1 MAIDYD
7 LLNMILNRDQLANDD
22 PSQIIDRIDPRRM
35 YLGDSQDSSSPY
47 TARRSVFDE
56 MRPEQQGQYL
66 LSQTRQLGNVSN
78 APIQRTN
85 VTGPVD
91 VGTLDVQSQAPIS
104 MQQSTVPNNVN
115 NQPIQTDNRS
125 DLQPSLLA
133 KLFKP
138 DLAAQFPNQQS
149 APQSQPNASRQNM
162 AQDNSPSFMQN
173 IFGTVPNYYEGL
185 LGPAETQAIQ
195 KRSTQQGLLGAAIS
209 LLGGMGTRGTTAA
222 QNIAGA
228 LGGGIQASQGAIQ
241 QGLTNYQMQQQL
253 AQAKVAQEQ
262 AASLRA
268 DVAKVMQMPEVRNNP
283 ALIASLRAD
292 PAKTLAWINENMA
305 ISKAYEPAP
314 QVNQQTGAV
323 TSMVE
328 QPQIGTAVGGEKT
341 LPGVTVTAPRSKIET
356 EINRLLTANQRLT
369 TLPGKTAQDAIK
381 NNLDQ
386 ITGLQKQL
394 MREDVSNFDFNGIKS
409 TVSPDLLSQVNNLQ
423 RLAET
428 GQISAKDLQDGLT
441 NIQKADY
448 EFKNSQRDYNK
459 EAVRVAGSMF
469 PNVPISSLNAT
480 QLGQLQNKLDTLEIA
495 KRKAGATTI
504 NMPSESERTAGFLTN
519 RVQNSLAQLQQAV
532 GVSPSAASPNLS
544 AEVIRNVTG
553 SDYLKNLVNPETR
566 QQVEA
571 AQMEILDAALTL
583 GTGAAYTRE
592 QLDSYRRS
600 YFPQLGDKPATI
612 TDKSKRLKNMLDSA
626 MIKAGRAA
634 PSTIPQLDLDAAV
647 QQELERRK
655 GK

>member
-7 LLNMILNRDQLANDD
+7 LLNMILNRDQLTNDD
-22 PSQIIDRIDPRRM
+22 PSQIIDRIDPRTM
-35 YLGDSQDSSSPY
+35 YLGGSQYDPNPY
-47 TARRSVFDE
+47 TARRSAFDE
-56 MRPEQQGQYL
+56 MRPEEQAQYL
-66 LSQTRQLGNVSN
+66 FGQTRQLGNISN

-253 AQAKVAQEQ
+253 AQSKIAQDQ

-305 ISKAYEPAP
+305 VSQAYQPQAP
-314 QVNQQTGAV
+314 QQQAPQAPGAV

-328 QPQIGTAVGGEKT
+328 PSPLDGKA
-341 LPGVTVTAPRSKIET
+341 LPVVPVTATRSKVET
-356 EINRLLTANQRLT
+356 EINRLYTANQRLT
-369 TLPGKTAQDAIK
+369 GLPGTTAQNAIK
-381 NNLDQ
+381 SNLDQ
-386 ITGLQKQL
+386 IAALQKQL
-394 MREDVSNFDFNGIKS
+394 MKESVSEFDFNGIKNA
-409 TVSPDLLSQVNNLQ
+409 VSPDLLPQVNNLQ

-428 GQISAKDLQDGLT
+428 GQITAKDLQDGLKD
-441 NIQKADY
+441 IQKADF
-448 EFKNSQRDYNK
+448 EFKNSQRDYKN

-469 PNVPISSLNAT
+469 PETAFNALSDT
-480 QLGQLQNKLDTLEIA
+480 QLGQLQNRLDTLDIA

-504 NMPSESERTAGFLTN
+504 NMPSESERTAGYLIS
-519 RVQNSLAQLQQAV
+519 RAQNSANQLQAAI
-532 GVSPSAASPNLS
+532 GKTPTAASPDFA
-544 AEVIRNVTG
+544 AELIKNVTG
-553 SDYLKNLVNPETR
+553 SDYLKNLANPEAR
-566 QQVEA
+566 QRVEA
-571 AQMEILDAALTL
+571 AQLDMLDAFLTL

-592 QLDSYRRS
+592 QLEGYRKS

-612 TDKSKRLKNMLDSA
+612 ADKAQRLKNLIDSG

-634 PSTIPQLDLDAAV
+634 PTSIPQIDPYAAAV
-647 QQELERRK
+647 QELERRK

>member
-1 MAIDYD
+1 MATQQELDELYNAFPSSKPTG
-7 LLNMILNRDQLANDD
+7 LTGLA
-22 PSQIIDRIDPRRM
+22 Q
-35 YLGDSQDSSSPY
+35 
-47 TARRSVFDE
+47 
-56 MRPEQQGQYL
+56 
-66 LSQTRQLGNVSN
+66 NV
-78 APIQRTN
+78 
-85 VTGPVD
+85 
-91 VGTLDVQSQAPIS
+91 
-104 MQQSTVPNNVN
+104 
-115 NQPIQTDNRS
+115 
-125 DLQPSLLA
+125 
-133 KLFKP
+133 
-138 DLAAQFPNQQS
+138 
-149 APQSQPNASRQNM
+149 
-162 AQDNSPSFMQN
+162 
-173 IFGTVPNYYEGL
+173 FGTVPSYYEGL
-185 LGPAETQAIQ
+185 LGPAETQALQ
-195 KRSTQQGLLGAAIS
+195 KRSTNQGLLGAAIG

-228 LGGGIQASQGAIQ
+228 LSGGMQASQGAIQ

-253 AQAKVAQEQ
+253 AQTKIAQDQ

-268 DVAKVMQMPEVRNNP
+268 DVARVMQMPEVRNNP

-305 ISKAYEPAP
+305 VSQAYQPQAP
-314 QVNQQTGAV
+314 QQAPQQPGAE

-328 QPQIGTAVGGEKT
+328 PPPQAGMLPPVPATAAKSQYQ
-341 LPGVTVTAPRSKIET
+341 AQKD
-356 EINRLLTANQRLT
+356 RLLTANQRLT
-369 TLPGKTAQDAIK
+369 GLPGKTAQDAIK

-386 ITGLQKQL
+386 IAALDKQL
-394 MREDVSNFDFNGIKS
+394 MQENVATFDFNGIKG
-409 TVSPDLLSQVNNLQ
+409 TVSPDLLPQVNNLQ

-428 GQISAKDLQDGLT
+428 GQITAKDLQDGLKD
-441 NIQKADY
+441 IQKSDF
-448 EFKNSQRDYNK
+448 EFKNNQRDYNK
-459 EAVRVAGSMF
+459 EAVRVAGAMF
-469 PNVPISSLNAT
+469 PGVAISSLNAQ
-480 QLGQLQNKLDTLEIA
+480 QLGQLQNRLDTLDIA
-495 KRKAGATTI
+495 KRRAGATTI

-592 QLDSYRRS
+592 QLDNYRKS
-600 YFPQLGDKPATI
+600 YFPQLGDKPATVA
-612 TDKSKRLKNMLDSA
+612 DKAKRLKNMLDSA